1 MVAPTVIDLH
11 CLTMNGARMPGDIA
25 EMATY
30 EKEKNPSS
38 KNGLIERGLRMS
50 NVFLTARR

>member
-38 KNGLIERGLRMS
+38 KNGLIEQGLRMS